1 MASRQSLR
9 AETGNTCYSGVCWM
23 RTAGVTNSK
32 WVKGKSQGGGFEFE
46 ITRNWKNTEFEQDA

>member
-1 MASRQSLR
+1 
-9 AETGNTCYSGVCWM
+9 M